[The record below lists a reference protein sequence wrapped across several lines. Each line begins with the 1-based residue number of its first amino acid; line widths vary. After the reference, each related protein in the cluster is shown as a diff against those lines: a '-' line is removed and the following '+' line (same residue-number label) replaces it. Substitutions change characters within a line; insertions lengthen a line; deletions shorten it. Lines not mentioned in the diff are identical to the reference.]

1 MTKRHHISVACCI
14 GTVLCGCAA
23 LDEQMTGIASP
34 EVAMYTAQ
42 IEFADAFCRNA
53 NLVDD
58 PAKSQKY
65 VTLVHNIMQ
74 VKDQRKYRPEFPVF
88 YSDSHRKFSA
98 AGSRMSSN
106 KKRQFCS
113 SYGRELDQFSKGIR
127 SWDQLAM
134 FTGYHSTPTEQ
145 QLQCAQTAG
154 IAGAAL
160 ATAAVVSSVQY
171 SSSGDIGA
179 GQAMAGVAS
188 TIGHSLQAGERPG
201 YCSAYQQFKN
211 HNAPQSSKT
220 WSSFHSLIECVHPKH
235 RVK

>member
-1 MTKRHHISVACCI
+1 MAIKTGKYLPFFRHNRQTGGLSLKFYTYAVQNFPPQTSQTRFQTFSRSHCVLSEERFIMTKRHHISVACCI

-106 KKRQFCS
+106 EKNNS
-113 SYGRELDQFSKGIR
+113 
-127 SWDQLAM
+127 A
-134 FTGYHSTPTEQ
+134 P
-145 QLQCAQTAG
+145 
-154 IAGAAL
+154 
-160 ATAAVVSSVQY
+160 ATA
-171 SSSGDIGA
+171 
-179 GQAMAGVAS
+179 
-188 TIGHSLQAGERPG
+188 E
-201 YCSAYQQFKN
+201 
-211 HNAPQSSKT
+211 
-220 WSSFHSLIECVHPKH
+220 SLISFQ
-235 RVK
+235 RVYVLGIN